1 MNPKRNLFIP
11 AVKASALEWRLV
23 TEVRRSINNEEK
35 PRGSFRVLAV
45 RQRHERSGHLTTLL
59 DAESMGETK
68 TDLRARDFSYL
79 FDGVAD
85 AEVKR
90 GDWLLGPRDELGAIM
105 SATALGPWKSGV
117 GSLTRVE
124 VRVRFDEPGAVR
136 LNEPWRMFRQQPLTR
151 RLLLLWE
158 KRMTDNANQYYRQ
171 VLPAVIDALM
181 FESGGSVDGEEIK
194 TIRTLQEQILRRAI
208 RLAETQNVVRL
219 TTTQLVRATQDAL
232 RHA

>member
-1 MNPKRNLFIP
+1 L
-11 AVKASALEWRLV
+11 ALEWRLLS
-23 TEVRRSINNEEK
+23 EVRRPPNNDDK
-35 PRGSFRVLAV
+35 CRGSFRVIGV

-90 GDWLLGPRDELGAIM
+90 GDWVLGPRDELGLVM
-105 SATALGPWKSGV
+105 NATTLGPLKS
-117 GSLTRVE
+117 SASTLTRVE
-124 VRVRFDEPGAVR
+124 VRVRFDEPGVVR
-136 LNEPWRMFRQQPLTR
+136 LNEPWRVFHQQPLTR
-151 RLLLLWE
+151 RQLLLWE
-158 KRMTDNANQYYRQ
+158 KRMTETAIQFYRQ

-181 FESGGSVDGEEIK
+181 YESAGSVDGEEIN
-194 TIRTLQEQILRRAI
+194 TIRTLQKEILRRAV

-219 TTTQLVRATQDAL
+219 TSTQLVRATQDAL
-232 RHA
+232 RRA